1 VFQLNLSKVCLLV
14 TPLQCL
20 GTTVDPTETLYP
32 VLRYRVH
39 VAAPLSSLAASPSG
53 TLSTALPG
61 RTWADTGH
69 KALMPGVIVWLSLL
83 SCGVCTEQ
91 IKCMQGGWTHTRAL
105 SRIGCHALALWLD
118 HYVRDA
124 AGTVYGTQLVISLTT
139 KQDYKLH
146 VATASG
152 LD

>member
-1 VFQLNLSKVCLLV
+1 
-14 TPLQCL
+14 
-20 GTTVDPTETLYP
+20 
-32 VLRYRVH
+32 
-39 VAAPLSSLAASPSG
+39 
-53 TLSTALPG
+53 
-61 RTWADTGH
+61 
-69 KALMPGVIVWLSLL
+69 MPGVIVWLSLL

-105 SRIGCHALALWLD
+105 SRIGCHAQALWLD

-152 LD
+152 TTHTGDDSPCDDEYDLEGRPHAQQQAIRPKCCAF